1 MNRVIKL
8 AALVSLGAMLTGCP
22 KNEAEAEPEAGSVTQ
37 NSKESAEAAP
47 TEGTKQAAEEKEE
60 EGAAEEKK
68 EDSGDGW

>member
-8 AALVSLGAMLTGCP
+8 AALASLGAMLSGCP
-22 KNEAEAEPEAGSVTQ
+22 KNEAEAEPEAGS
-37 NSKESAEAAP
+37 SKTEEAAEP
-47 TEGTKQAAEEKEE
+47 APAEGTDQAAEQKEE